1 MIELILIL
9 LVGTLMGAFFMGF
22 FLLGYYV
29 RGKKANEEG
38 VTVTHNN
45 MDFIESMAKWR
56 QFDGRQ

>member
-1 MIELILIL
+1 MIEILLLILCSI
-9 LVGTLMGAFFMGF
+9 LMGAFFMGF

-29 RGKKANEEG
+29 RGKKPNEEG
-38 VTVTHNN
+38 MTVTRNN